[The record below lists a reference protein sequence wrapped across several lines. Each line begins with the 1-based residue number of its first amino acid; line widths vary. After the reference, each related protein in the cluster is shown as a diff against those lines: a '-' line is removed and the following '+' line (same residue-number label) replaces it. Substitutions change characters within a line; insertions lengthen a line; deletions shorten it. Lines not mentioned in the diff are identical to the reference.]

1 MHTVFNE
8 VINQKTETR
17 IVESYNVDEEREL
30 IAMTRDGLISV
41 INTVIRSCADQ
52 VTDPT
57 EYQRI
62 MMMQQ

>member
-1 MHTVFNE
+1 MNTVFNE

-17 IVESYNVDEEREL
+17 IVEPYNVDEEREL

-62 MMMQQ
+62 LLMQQ

>member
-1 MHTVFNE
+1 MNTVFNE
-8 VINQKTETR
+8 VINQKTEAR

-30 IAMTRDGLISV
+30 ISMTRDGLISV
-41 INTVIRSCADQ
+41 INTVIKSCADQ
-52 VTDPT
+52 VTDPV